1 MTDAGKRLEQISDV
15 GDKVGESIGTIT
27 RFIAKNALYF
37 IIVTTLGGLVFLSSM
52 VYSAWK
58 KKK

>member
-1 MTDAGKRLEQISDV
+1 MNAGKKLEQISDV
-15 GDKVGESIGTIT
+15 GDRVGGAIGTIT
-27 RFIAKNALYF
+27 RFMAKNALYF
-37 IIVTTLGGLVFLSSM
+37 ITVATLGTLVFLSSM